1 MSRPAARTSSAA
13 ARCPVTGTRGRPIP
27 EETVL
32 AMASGMGL
40 EDLRGRRW
48 HYCADL
54 GCDTV
59 YFDDERRT
67 IEKSQVNVRIGEKE
81 TDAPHTVCYC
91 FNHTVEEIEQD
102 IARDGRTEIPGS
114 IKAKVQAGE
123 CSCEVMNPKG
133 TCCLGDVATEVKR
146 AMSLQRGDASN
157 PTTSDDS
164 CSATAV
170 DEACCTVPGGAS
182 TAPPSETPRRATVA
196 AIGLSALTA
205 LGASACCW
213 LPLLLAVLG
222 ASSVGV
228 AATFEGMRPYLL
240 VIAPLFLGFSFYML
254 YLRKSPCADDSTCA
268 TQRGGG
274 SRVAKVFFWIAAGLL
289 VFSLAFPSSMAALL
303 GGSAPTSSERLA
315 TLPSLELRVTGMTCE
330 SCSATARAALMTVA
344 GVEDAAADHE
354 RGTAR
359 VWYEGS
365 LKPDHAALRRVLAAH
380 GYNVVAIEDRKPQD
394 RTP

>member
-13 ARCPVTGTRGRPIP
+13 PRCPVTGTRGRPVS

-32 AMASGMGL
+32 ALALGL
-40 EDLRGRRW
+40 AHEDLRGRRW
-48 HYCADL
+48 HYCAEL

-59 YFDDERRT
+59 YFDDEGRT
-67 IEKSQVNVRIGEKE
+67 IGKSQVRVRVGEKE

-91 FNHTVEEIEQD
+91 FDHTVEEIEQD
-102 IARDGRTEIPGS
+102 IARHGTTGIPGS
-114 IKAKVQAGE
+114 IKAKVQAGA

-133 TCCLGDVATEVKR
+133 TCCLGDVATAVKR
-146 AMSLQRGDASN
+146 AMSVERSDASN
-157 PTTSDDS
+157 PAASDAS
-164 CSATAV
+164 CSAAAV
-170 DEACCTVPGGAS
+170 GDACCAVPGDVS

-205 LGASACCW
+205 FGASACCW
-213 LPLLLAVLG
+213 LPLLLAVVG
-222 ASSVGV
+222 ASSIGV

-254 YLRKSPCADDSTCA
+254 YLRRSPCADDSTCA

-289 VFSLAFPSSMAALL
+289 VFSLAFPSAMAALL
-303 GGSAPTSSERLA
+303 GGSEPTPSERLA
-315 TLPSLELRVTGMTCE
+315 TMPTLELRVTGMTCE
-330 SCSATARAALMTVA
+330 SCSAKARAALMIVD

-359 VWYEGS
+359 VWHDGRP
-365 LKPDHAALRRVLAAH
+365 KPDHAALRRVLAEH
-380 GYNVVAIEDRKPQD
+380 GYEVVMIEERKPQD
-394 RTP
+394 GSR

>member
-1 MSRPAARTSSAA
+1 MMNTYTPAS
-13 ARCPVTGTRGRPIP
+13 CPVTGAPGRPVP

-32 AMASGMGL
+32 ALAPGMAPD
-40 EDLRGRRW
+40 DLRGRRW

-59 YFDDERRT
+59 YFDDEGRT
-67 IEKSQVNVRIGEKE
+67 IEKSQVNVRVGEKE
-81 TDAPHTVCYC
+81 ADAPHTVCYC

-102 IARDGRTEIPGS
+102 IARDGTTGIPDA
-114 IKAKVQAGE
+114 IKAKVQAGK

-146 AMSLQRGDASN
+146 AMSVERSDASN
-157 PTTSDDS
+157 PATSDES
-164 CSATAV
+164 CSATGPG
-170 DEACCTVPGGAS
+170 DACCAVPGGAS
-182 TAPPSETPRRATVA
+182 TAPPSETPRRATLA

-289 VFSLAFPSSMAALL
+289 VFSLAFPSAMAALL
-303 GGSAPTSSERLA
+303 GGSEPTSSERLA
-315 TLPSLELRVTGMTCE
+315 TLPTLELRVTGMTCE
-330 SCSATARAALMTVA
+330 SCSAQARAALMTVA

-359 VWYEGS
+359 VWFEEV
-365 LKPDHAALRRVLAAH
+365 LKPDHAALRRVLAEH
-380 GYNVVAIEDRKPQD
+380 GYEVGMIEERQPQD
-394 RTP
+394 GTR